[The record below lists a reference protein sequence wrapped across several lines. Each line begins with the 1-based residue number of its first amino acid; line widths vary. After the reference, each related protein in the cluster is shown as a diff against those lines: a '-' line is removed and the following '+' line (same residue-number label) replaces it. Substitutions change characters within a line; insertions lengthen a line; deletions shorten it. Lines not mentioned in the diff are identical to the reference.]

1 MKEVQRPF
9 PAKPEWL
16 KKRISCGNSYDKVM
30 TLLKDSCLHTV
41 CEEANCPN
49 LGECFSQGTATF
61 MIMGNRCTRNCTFC
75 AVIHDRPEPL
85 DRKEPEAVAS
95 AIKRLGL
102 KYAVI
107 TSVTRDD
114 LPDGGASH
122 FAATIRAIR
131 QQNPRTAIEV
141 LIPDFQGSREALKTV
156 LEAHPDIL
164 NHNVET
170 VPSLYKQVRPQADYR
185 QSLNVLLQAHRDGG
199 TKATKSGIMLG
210 LGEKPEEVLTV
221 LEDLLEVGCRN
232 LTIGQYLAPSFMHHQ
247 VHRYIHP
254 DEFAK
259 WEATA
264 YESGFEAVA
273 SGPFVRSS
281 YHASEMFNSKETR
294 STF

>member
-1 MKEVQRPF
+1 MKVTQKPF

-16 KKRISCGNSYDKVM
+16 KKRISCGSSYDKVIN
-30 TLLKDSCLHTV
+30 LLKGSRLHTV

-75 AVIHDRPEPL
+75 AVTHDRPGPL
-85 DRKEPEAVAS
+85 DRNEPGSVAS
-95 AIKRLGL
+95 AVEELGL

-114 LPDGGASH
+114 LSDGGASH

-131 QQNPRTAIEV
+131 RQNPRTAVEV
-141 LIPDFQGSREALKTV
+141 LIPDFQGSREALTIV
-156 LEAHPDIL
+156 LEAQPDIL
-164 NHNVET
+164 NHNIET
-170 VPSLYKQVRPQADYR
+170 VPRLYRMVRPQAVYER
-185 QSLNVLLQAHRDGG
+185 SLNVLRQAHEDGA
-199 TKATKSGIMLG
+199 TATKSGIMLG
-210 LGEKPEEVLTV
+210 LGEEPEEVLSV
-221 LEDLLEVGCRN
+221 LEDLLETGCDN
-232 LTIGQYLAPSFMHHQ
+232 LTIGQYLAPSALHHP

-259 WEATA
+259 WETGA
-264 YESGFEAVA
+264 YKAGFKAVA

-281 YHASEMFNSKETR
+281 YHASEMFHRNA
-294 STF
+294 

>member
-1 MKEVQRPF
+1 MKEIQRPF

-16 KKRISCGNSYDKVM
+16 KKRISSGSSYDKVIN
-30 TLLKDSCLHTV
+30 LLKGSCLHTV

-49 LGECFSQGTATF
+49 LGECFSRGTATF

-75 AVIHDRPEPL
+75 AVTHDKPEPL
-85 DRKEPEAVAS
+85 DRNEPDSVAS
-95 AIKRLGL
+95 AVKKLGL
-102 KYAVI
+102 KYTVV

-122 FAATIRAIR
+122 FAATIRTIR
-131 QQNPRTAIEV
+131 QQNPLTAVEV

-156 LEAHPDIL
+156 LEACPDIL

-170 VPSLYKQVRPQADYR
+170 VPRLYKQVRPQADYR
-185 QSLNVLLQAHRDGG
+185 QSLNVLLQAHGDRG
-199 TKATKSGIMLG
+199 KQATKSGIMLG
-210 LGEKPEEVLTV
+210 LGEEPEEVLTV
-221 LEDLLEVGCRN
+221 LKDLLEAGCRN
-232 LTIGQYLAPSFMHHQ
+232 LTIGQYLAPSSKHHQ

-264 YESGFEAVA
+264 YELGFDAVA

-281 YHASEMFNSKETR
+281 YNASEMFKLR
-294 STF
+294 H

>member
-1 MKEVQRPF
+1 MKKNQKPF
-9 PAKPEWL
+9 PPKPEWL
-16 KKRISCGNSYDKVM
+16 KKRISSGNSYDSVIH
-30 TLLKDSCLHTV
+30 LLKESCLHTV

-75 AVIHDRPEPL
+75 AVIHGRPEPL
-85 DRKEPEAVAS
+85 DMEEPEKVAS
-95 AIKRLGL
+95 AIKTLQL

-122 FAATIRAIR
+122 FALTIKAITR
-131 QQNPRTAIEV
+131 RNLQTAVEV
-141 LIPDFQGSREALKTV
+141 LIPDFQGSREALEIV
-156 LEAHPDIL
+156 LEAHPHIL

-170 VPSLYKQVRPQADYR
+170 VPRLYSQVRPQADYR
-185 QSLNVLLQAHRDGG
+185 QSLDVLHRAHLAPG

-210 LGEKPEEVLTV
+210 LGEKPEEILS
-221 LEDLLEVGCRN
+221 LFDDLLEAGCRN
-232 LTIGQYLAPSFMHHQ
+232 LTIGQYLAPSVKHHR
-247 VHRYIHP
+247 VHHFFHP

-259 WEATA
+259 WEETA
-264 YESGFEAVA
+264 YESGFKAVA

-281 YHASEMFNSKETR
+281 YHAAEMFELNA
-294 STF
+294 